1 MPAPARNNAAA
12 PLVLVWGDDD
22 FAVRQRARQLFRD
35 WCQEA
40 GGMDHE
46 TIDAGA
52 ANSGEALRALAKL
65 REALQTLPFFG
76 SQKVI
81 WFQGCSFLGDDRT
94 AGSAPVTAA
103 LGELAQEF
111 KAFRWEG
118 VRLLI
123 SAGKVD
129 KRRTFYKTVEG
140 LGQAEEH
147 AGLSFEDKDWATQAE
162 RFVQRE
168 LAARGK
174 QMPQDVLGRLVA
186 AVGPHLRQLSNEV
199 EKLALFAGDR
209 AAITAEDVARL
220 VPVGKH
226 ARAFGLGEAL
236 GDRDLPGA
244 LRALD
249 DELWEIRLKL
259 DRNKSHIGL
268 LYGLISKIRTLLL
281 LKELIRLGHLRASQE
296 YRGLKERLAPLGELL
311 PDDKRYNPAAMHPF
325 VVFKSLVQTANYT
338 APELVGA
345 MEILLTCNQR
355 LVGSSLDNDLLLQ
368 QALIQIV
375 GQPEARPSAVRDRH

>member
-1 MPAPARNNAAA
+1 VPAPARKSAAA

-22 FAVRQRARQLFRD
+22 FAVQQRARQLFRD

-52 ANSGEALRALAKL
+52 ANGGEALRALAKL

-76 SQKVI
+76 SRKVI
-81 WFQGCSFLGDDRT
+81 WFQGCTFLGDDRT
-94 AGSAPVTAA
+94 AGSTAVTAA
-103 LGELAQEF
+103 LGEFAQEL
-111 KAFRWEG
+111 KAFRWDG
-118 VRLLI
+118 VQLLL

-129 KRRTFYKTVEG
+129 KRRVFYKTVES
-140 LGQAEEH
+140 LGQVEEH
-147 AGLSFEDKDWATQAE
+147 AGLSFEDKDWEAQAE
-162 RFVQRE
+162 RYVQRE

-174 QMPQDVLGRLVA
+174 QMAPDVLGRFVA

-209 AAITAEDVARL
+209 AALTDDDVARL
-220 VPVGKH
+220 VAQGKH

-244 LRALD
+244 LHALD
-249 DELWEIRLKL
+249 DELWEIRLKV
-259 DRNKSHIGL
+259 DRNKSHVGL
-268 LYGLISKIRTLLL
+268 LYGLISKVRTLLL
-281 LKELIRLGHLRASQE
+281 LKEVIRLGHLRADQE
-296 YRGLKERLAPLGELL
+296 YRGLKEQLAPLGDLL
-311 PDDKRYNPAAMHPF
+311 PADKRYNPAAMHPF
-325 VVFKSLVQTANYT
+325 VVFKTLAQTANYS
-338 APELVGA
+338 ARELVAA
-345 MEILLTCNQR
+345 MDVLLTCNQR

-375 GQPEARPSAVRDRH
+375 GQSKPRRTTPRERT